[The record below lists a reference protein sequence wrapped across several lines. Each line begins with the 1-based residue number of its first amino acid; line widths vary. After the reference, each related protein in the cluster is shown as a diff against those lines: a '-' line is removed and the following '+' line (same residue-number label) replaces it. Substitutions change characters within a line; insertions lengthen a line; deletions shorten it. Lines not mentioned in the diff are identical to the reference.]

1 MLHAHRAPCSHGCQL
16 FLPPQEERD
25 YFSHC
30 FFLATGFL
38 AKLFY
43 LGQGGSC
50 GLCPSSPCS
59 AAPSLSCIS
68 LTPIL
73 TVGICGLLGYERW
86 KSIWEGRMLRLG
98 RMHFIGQD
106 QEMAESTCGHYW
118 CDLKACGW
126 GAQMSMAVPRWA
138 HGAVG
143 SATST
148 SPPAASERHG
158 HLPASFS
165 PNGVNTLKCWICKVR
180 KELWLS
186 TEQDYTWM
194 RLLLLAIL
202 LQISVIK
209 S

>member
-38 AKLFY
+38 AK
-43 LGQGGSC
+43 
-50 GLCPSSPCS
+50 
-59 AAPSLSCIS
+59 LSCIS

-143 SATST
+143 SATRT
-148 SPPAASERHG
+148 APPAASERHG